1 VFIGEDGEVGE
12 VLLVAVVLGE
22 AEMRPE
28 GGQCG
33 PTMIECPAVG
43 GDLMTTLGEEPLRV
57 SARSQGTGCSRDS
70 GPL

>member
-1 VFIGEDGEVGE
+1 VLIDEDGEVGE

-28 GGQCG
+28 WSDHDRVPGGR
-33 PTMIECPAVG
+33 
-43 GDLMTTLGEEPLRV
+43 GDLTTALEEEPLRV

-70 GPL
+70 RPL